1 MKPMSG
7 SLRTLG
13 FGLLAAL
20 SAVAWQVAGS
30 FVMSPRASLAV
41 YAFLCA
47 CAFPAA
53 LAPSLRAAALSLALC
68 VPLAIGAGLVAPD
81 LTGAVVCAALIA
93 ALGRALMYWSKP
105 ARTLALEVA
114 LFGVGLVAARS
125 LGGTT
130 PFAAA
135 LGVWSFCL
143 VQSVYFL
150 FLTSQPRESTAVPE
164 DAFELAHRRALAV
177 LAAPK

>member
-7 SLRTLG
+7 TLRTLG

-20 SAVAWQVAGS
+20 GAVAWQVAGS
-30 FVMSPRASLAV
+30 FVMSPRTSLTV
-41 YAFLCA
+41 YALLCA

-68 VPLAIGAGLVAPD
+68 IPLAAGAALVVPD
-81 LTGAVVCAALIA
+81 LTSAVICAALIA

-105 ARTLALEVA
+105 ARTLALELA
-114 LFGVGLVAARS
+114 LFAVALVAARS
-125 LGGTT
+125 LGGTS

-150 FLTSQPRESTAVPE
+150 FLTPQPRESTAVSE
-164 DAFELAHRRALAV
+164 DPFELAHRRALAA